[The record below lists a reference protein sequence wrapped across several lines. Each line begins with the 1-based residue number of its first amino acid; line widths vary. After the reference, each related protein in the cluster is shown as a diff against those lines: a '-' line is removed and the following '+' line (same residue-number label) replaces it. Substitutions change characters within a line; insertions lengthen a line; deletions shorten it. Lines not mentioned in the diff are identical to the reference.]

1 MANNYKK
8 EIYFERLKK
17 LLEIKYKEDIAKINA
32 SPEYSNEQK
41 DHLID
46 YLQKDYTDV
55 KSVIENIKNI
65 TDLKEHLNDNSFH
78 GNRFITKQELQEMFA
93 RNDRY

>member
-1 MANNYKK
+1 MSNNYKK
-8 EIYFERLKK
+8 EIYFEGLKK
-17 LLEIKYKEDIAKINA
+17 LLEIKYEEDVAKINA

-46 YLQKDYTDV
+46 YLQKDYADV

-65 TDLKEHLNDNSFH
+65 TDLKEHINNNSFS

-93 RNDRY
+93 RNERY

>member
-8 EIYFERLKK
+8 EIYFEELKK
-17 LLEIKYKEDIAKINA
+17 LLEIKYKEDIAKINDN
-32 SPEYSNEQK
+32 SEYSNEQK
-41 DHLID
+41 DHLISC
-46 YLQKDYTDV
+46 LQKDYTDV

-65 TDLKEHLNDNSFH
+65 TNIKEHINNNSFR

-93 RNDRY
+93 CNERY